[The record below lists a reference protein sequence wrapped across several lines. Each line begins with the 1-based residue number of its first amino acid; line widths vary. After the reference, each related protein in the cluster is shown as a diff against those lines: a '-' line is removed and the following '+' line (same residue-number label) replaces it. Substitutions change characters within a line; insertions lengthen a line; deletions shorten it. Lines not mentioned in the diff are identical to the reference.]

1 MSGIRLGW
9 VTWTESFVTGRK
21 SPTRSSSWNASRPC
35 CASAAP
41 PAMATTGECATYA
54 PAMPV
59 TRFVAPGPLVT
70 RHTAGAP
77 VTRASPSAM
86 KAPPCSW
93 RTFTYVT
100 LLSS

>member
-1 MSGIRLGW
+1 MSGIRLGC
-9 VTWTESFVTGRK
+9 VTCMDSFVTGRK
-21 SPTRSSSWNASRPC
+21 RLTRSSSWNPSRPC
-35 CASAAP
+35 CASAEP
-41 PAMATTGECATYA
+41 PAMATTGECATWA
-54 PAMPV
+54 PAIPV

-70 RHTAGAP
+70 RHTAGPP

-93 RTFTYVT
+93 RTFTYST